1 MNERGTGRG
10 AIGRVACSRGRA
22 CALTSWLLLLAAA
35 AATAQP
41 AATDADSAAAGG
53 LPADLVVANR
63 TIVTLRAPVS
73 GASAAQRVEAISE
86 RLDALL
92 AKGGAPVVS
101 RTAVDGGYLIQING
115 EPAFRILD
123 ADVDPDLHQTTAQVA
138 DQATARLGQALAEI
152 AEARNAR
159 AMLPAFGWTLLATAV
174 LALCIWAVV
183 RLYRW
188 SAARVRAAFER
199 RKLRYGAGWQGHLL
213 GAADP
218 ATLAVAPLR
227 FLGWLVVLFLVY
239 TWTGF
244 VLQRFPYTRPWGE
257 ALRDNLFAALGDFGA
272 SAVRA
277 IPGLLF
283 VVLIFA
289 IARVA
294 VRIVRGLFDA
304 AHVGRVDLG
313 WIDQTTARP
322 TGQLLSAVIWLFALV
337 AAYPYIPGSDSEAFR
352 GVGVFVGLMLSIG
365 SSGIVNQAVSGM
377 MLMYTRSL
385 RPGEFVQIG
394 ETEGTVTSIGFMTTR
409 LETVRR
415 EEISIPN
422 AVIAANVMR
431 NYSRLAP
438 VGGVRVATKVNIG
451 YDIPWRQVHAMLL
464 LAAGRTSGLVARFR
478 TARAADGAA
487 RLLRRIHAP
496 GCGRRPLAPCAGAE
510 RAQCQHPGRL
520 QRERRADHDAQLRG
534 RSRGTQ
540 GGRERGLVPHAGAT
554 PGARR
559 GARTRRWRYSG
570 MSHSLR
576 CWKCGASLAE
586 LSLPLRRTDECR
598 VCRAELHVCLMCE
611 FYDTSVAKSCRE
623 TIAEEVKDKQRANF
637 CDYFRPSDR
646 AYRPGDQSAADKAKA
661 ELEALF
667 GRK

>member
-1 MNERGTGRG
+1 MNERGTGHG
-10 AIGRVACSRGRA
+10 AIGRAACSRGRV
-22 CALTSWLLLLAAA
+22 CALTTWVLLLAATVA
-35 AATAQP
+35 MAQP
-41 AATDADSAAAGG
+41 ADVDADAASASGPA
-53 LPADLVVANR
+53 PADLVVANR

-73 GASAAQRVEAISE
+73 GASPAQRAAAISE
-86 RLDALL
+86 HIDDLL
-92 AKGGAPVVS
+92 ARGGTPIVS
-101 RTAVDGGYLIQING
+101 RTAVDGGYMIQVND

-123 ADVDPDLHQTTAQVA
+123 ADVDPDLQQTTAQVA
-138 DQATARLGQALAEI
+138 EQATARLEQALAEI

-159 AMLPAFGWTLLATAV
+159 AMLPALGWTLLATAV
-174 LALCIWAVV
+174 LALCLWAVV
-183 RLYRW
+183 RVYRW
-188 SAARVRAAFER
+188 SAHRVRAAFER
-199 RKLRYGAGWQGHLL
+199 RKLRYGAGWQGQLL

-227 FLGWLVVLFLVY
+227 FLGWLVALFLLY

-257 ALRDNLFAALGDFGA
+257 TLRDNLLAALGDFGA
-272 SAVRA
+272 SVVRA

-283 VVLIFA
+283 VVLIFL

-294 VRIVRGLFDA
+294 VRIVRALFDA
-304 AHVGRVDLG
+304 AYAGRVDLG
-313 WIDQTTARP
+313 WIDQSTARP

-464 LAAGRTSGLVARFR
+464 LAAGRTGGLVAGTEPRVLQTALLDFYVEYTLLVAVADPSRRAPVLSELNANIQDVFNENGVQIMTPNYEADPAAPKVVASADWFR
-478 TARAADGAA
+478 TPA
-487 RLLRRIHAP
+487 
-496 GCGRRPLAPCAGAE
+496 RRPEPGTAPV
-510 RAQCQHPGRL
+510 
-520 QRERRADHDAQLRG
+520 RG
-534 RSRGTQ
+534 D
-540 GGRERGLVPHAGAT
+540 GGT
-554 PGARR
+554 PG
-559 GARTRRWRYSG
+559 
-570 MSHSLR
+570 
-576 CWKCGASLAE
+576 
-586 LSLPLRRTDECR
+586 
-598 VCRAELHVCLMCE
+598 
-611 FYDTSVAKSCRE
+611 
-623 TIAEEVKDKQRANF
+623 
-637 CDYFRPSDR
+637 
-646 AYRPGDQSAADKAKA
+646 
-661 ELEALF
+661 
-667 GRK
+667 

>member
-1 MNERGTGRG
+1 MNERGRGNG

-22 CALTSWLLLLAAA
+22 CALTTWLLLLAAP

-138 DQATARLGQALAEI
+138 DQATARLGQALVEI

-159 AMLPAFGWTLLATAV
+159 AMLPALGWTLLATAV

-188 SAARVRAAFER
+188 SAARVRAVFER
-199 RKLRYGAGWQGHLL
+199 RKLRHGAGWQGHLL

-227 FLGWLVVLFLVY
+227 FLGWLVALFLVY

-257 ALRDNLFAALGDFGA
+257 ALRDDLLAALGDFGA
-272 SAVRA
+272 SALRA

-294 VRIVRGLFDA
+294 VRILRGLFDA
-304 AHVGRVDLG
+304 AYAGRVDLG

-464 LAAGRTSGLVARFR
+464 LAAGRTSGLVPDSEPRVLQTALLDFYVEYTLLVAVADPSRRAPVLSELNANIQDVFNENGVQIMTPNYEADPAAPKVVASTDWFR
-478 TARAADGAA
+478 TPA
-487 RLLRRIHAP
+487 
-496 GCGRRPLAPCAGAE
+496 RRPEPGVAPV
-510 RAQCQHPGRL
+510 
-520 QRERRADHDAQLRG
+520 RG
-534 RSRGTQ
+534 D
-540 GGRERGLVPHAGAT
+540 GGT
-554 PGARR
+554 PG
-559 GARTRRWRYSG
+559 
-570 MSHSLR
+570 
-576 CWKCGASLAE
+576 
-586 LSLPLRRTDECR
+586 
-598 VCRAELHVCLMCE
+598 
-611 FYDTSVAKSCRE
+611 
-623 TIAEEVKDKQRANF
+623 
-637 CDYFRPSDR
+637 
-646 AYRPGDQSAADKAKA
+646 
-661 ELEALF
+661 
-667 GRK
+667 